1 MDKKILSDYID
12 ACEIVK
18 ETEQEMKKLEQKKM
32 RMVKGVVKGS
42 NPDFPYQPQN
52 FHISGAEFGY
62 RDDRNLRRIEKA
74 LEERK
79 KKAEEIKT
87 QTEEWMNGI
96 PVRMQRIVKYKIFEG
111 LSWEE
116 TAERIGRKA
125 TGDSVK
131 KEYQRFMKEN
141 L

>member
-12 ACEIVK
+12 ACEMVK
-18 ETEQEMKKLEQKKM
+18 ETEREMKKLKQKKT
-32 RMVKGVVKGS
+32 RMAKGVVKGS

-52 FHISGAEFGY
+52 FHISGSEFGY
-62 RDDRNLRRIEKA
+62 RDDRNLRRMEKA

-87 QTEEWMNGI
+87 QTEEWLNSI

-116 TAERIGRKA
+116 TAGRIGRKA
-125 TGDSVK
+125 TGNSIRM
-131 KEYQRFMKEN
+131 ELERFLREK
-141 L
+141 